1 MGLFQTVV
9 LEMIKDQFL
18 ILLTIFNPFI
28 TALFIGFSFG
38 PIWYE
43 WGSNTFGYSEVIFQD
58 KIIMFLV
65 ITT

>member
-9 LEMIKDQFL
+9 LENDKRSIFD
-18 ILLTIFNPFI
+18 LTNNIQPFHHCTFSGIF
-28 TALFIGFSFG
+28 
-38 PIWYE
+38 IWSYLV
-43 WGSNTFGYSEVIFQD
+43 WMGSNTFGYSEVIFQD